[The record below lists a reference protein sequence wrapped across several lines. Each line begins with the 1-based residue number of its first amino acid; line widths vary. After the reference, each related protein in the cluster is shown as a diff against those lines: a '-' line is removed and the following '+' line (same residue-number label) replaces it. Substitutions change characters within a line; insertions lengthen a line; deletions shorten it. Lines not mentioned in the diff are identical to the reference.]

1 MTAIFSHLTS
11 KVAAFPT
18 VEMSLK
24 ILVSLCQHDNGMVHM
39 IKYVC
44 NMECVVYIPECVHVP
59 ECMCVCVCLSVHVY
73 VPCVHVPECMCV
85 CVCLCVCFVHTNTP
99 CAAL

>member
-1 MTAIFSHLTS
+1 MPSQDILASIVTAIFSHLTS

-39 IKYVC
+39 IKYV
-44 NMECVVYIPECVHVP
+44 VVIVYSTDFMKIYAAYVSIVCSVI
-59 ECMCVCVCLSVHVY
+59 CM
-73 VPCVHVPECMCV
+73 
-85 CVCLCVCFVHTNTP
+85 
-99 CAAL
+99 

>member
-1 MTAIFSHLTS
+1 VTAIFSHLTS

-39 IKYVC
+39 IKYVIRSVL
-44 NMECVVYIPECVHVP
+44 NIYSV
-59 ECMCVCVCLSVHVY
+59 CMCVHACVRACRLMYS
-73 VPCVHVPECMCV
+73 
-85 CVCLCVCFVHTNTP
+85 
-99 CAAL
+99 CAFAYMF